1 MFNRTHTAAIALAGA
16 VSAAALT
23 PAMAFTPPHN
33 TINVG
38 PPAHVNVPTPGPSPR
53 VFITPKTTFGQMAT
67 KGGTNL
73 DKIYTQPMRTWT
85 APPPPPPPPPPNDG
99 TGWQ

>member
-1 MFNRTHTAAIALAGA
+1 MFNRTHMAAIALAGA
-16 VSAAALT
+16 LSAAALT

-33 TINVG
+33 TINAG
-38 PPAHVNVPTPGPSPR
+38 PPAHVNIPTPGPSPR
-53 VFITPKTTFGQMAT
+53 VFFTPKTTFGQTAT